1 MFSCTDG
8 TIFHHLYL
16 QFAIFHAELLCCLS
30 SGKLM
35 GRPFCGPTKESQ
47 CRQGN
52 LTSAPATKHSVYSAS
67 SNSGEVPMKM
77 EDTSFVSWP
86 QLN

>member
-1 MFSCTDG
+1 MGLQKSLNA
-8 TIFHHLYL
+8 FH
-16 QFAIFHAELLCCLS
+16 
-30 SGKLM
+30 
-35 GRPFCGPTKESQ
+35 RT
-47 CRQGN
+47 
-52 LTSAPATKHSVYSAS
+52 LTSAPATKHRVYSAS